1 MPKEPF
7 SEPLL
12 SNPFID
18 VRRPVRR
25 LFPRACL
32 RTPTDPL
39 PPLTTSQ
46 WMDFQG
52 QVLAEHLYHA
62 IIVVPSAIGFLHG
75 YFARNFMVTFYWW
88 LAGAAL
94 AMVLTVPSWAC
105 LFRRNG
111 VEWADEREE
120 REKKE
125 LEAKEEAA
133 EANEASGGGGSSG
146 GKKKK

>member
-1 MPKEPF
+1 
-7 SEPLL
+7 
-12 SNPFID
+12 
-18 VRRPVRR
+18 
-25 LFPRACL
+25 
-32 RTPTDPL
+32 
-39 PPLTTSQ
+39 
-46 WMDFQG
+46 MDFQG

-62 IIVVPSAIGFLHG
+62 IVVVPSAIGFVHG

-120 REKKE
+120 REGRE
-125 LEAKEEAA
+125 LEAKAVAA
-133 EANEASGGGGSSG
+133 EAAHDNAGGGSG

>member
-1 MPKEPF
+1 MCATAPRPQHTHRDAFPF
-7 SEPLL
+7 
-12 SNPFID
+12 
-18 VRRPVRR
+18 RPGARAHPQ
-25 LFPRACL
+25 LTHPRSA
-32 RTPTDPL
+32 
-39 PPLTTSQ
+39 PPAPQ

-62 IIVVPSAIGFLHG
+62 IVVVPSAIGFVHG

-120 REKKE
+120 REGRE
-125 LEAKEEAA
+125 LEAKAVAA
-133 EANEASGGGGSSG
+133 EAAHDNAGGGSGGG